1 MRSYVAD
8 PRAQECLRTFE
19 ANMTKVEKIIDQR
32 NQKRDEVYKWMKP
45 SEIFSGAYL
54 DAKSS

>member
-1 MRSYVAD
+1 
-8 PRAQECLRTFE
+8 
-19 ANMTKVEKIIDQR
+19 MTKVEKIIDQR

-45 SEIFSGAYL
+45 SEIFSGTYL